1 MDNLMT
7 HVCALRLYPLDGR
20 LRAMRVREDVAGAVG
35 EQLRADARAERRRA
49 LPRPSRMPANGAA
62 ADERDYHG
70 DELQSV
76 AVLGRRERADR
87 RLTST
92 AERLDDRA
100 LGFQRRAGRSVVDVH
115 YRTPRVVV
123 AVAGTHAAAGS
134 VSEMRDAK
142 PRRRNPAAASTSAS

>member
-62 ADERDYHG
+62 AV
-70 DELQSV
+70 ELQSV

-123 AVAGTHAAAGS
+123 AVADFDRDDPLSRRGHA
-134 VSEMRDAK
+134 RD
-142 PRRRNPAAASTSAS
+142 R

>member
-49 LPRPSRMPANGAA
+49 LPRPSRVPANGAPA
-62 ADERDYHG
+62 VERDYHG

-76 AVLGRRERADR
+76 AVLGLRDPADR

-92 AERLDDRA
+92 AEPRADRA
-100 LGFQRRAGRSVVDVH
+100 RGFHPRAGRSLVPAH
-115 YRTPRVVV
+115 YR
-123 AVAGTHAAAGS
+123 
-134 VSEMRDAK
+134 
-142 PRRRNPAAASTSAS
+142 